1 VSGNWTVQQDGMASS
16 GLPNLVLAQGNPSTA
31 SEYTI
36 SAGSAAWT
44 DYTVQASVKPGAN
57 DLKQTSDLMARFS
70 DPNNHYSFLLKNG
83 DQWYLGMR
91 SGATWTTFAQG
102 SFPYASQFSTLALT
116 VHGDTISA
124 SINAQVVATATDA
137 TFKSGKIGF
146 LTSAESELDNVLVTS
161 PDSASPTPTPTTTP
175 TTTPTPAVACVEAPN
190 GALKTGSC
198 SGTFTPSSSGSVG
211 ATSIGGV
218 ACVEQVKG
226 VMTLGT
232 CVGTFTPDP

>member
-1 VSGNWTVQQDGMASS
+1 VVNGSSWTVQPDGSA
-16 GLPNLVLAQGNPSTA
+16 VLQQGDPDTSQF
-31 SEYTI
+31 YTI

-57 DLKQTSDLMARFS
+57 DLTQTSDLMARFT

-102 SFPYASQFSTLALT
+102 SFPYTSQFYTLALT
-116 VHGDTISA
+116 VHGATISG
-124 SINAQVVATATDA
+124 SINGQVVATATDA
-137 TFKSGKIGF
+137 TFSSGKIAF
-146 LTSAESELDNVLVTS
+146 LTSAESELDNVLVTT
-161 PDSASPTPTPTTTP
+161 PDSASPTPSPTTSP
-175 TTTPTPAVACVEAPN
+175 TLAVACVEAPN
-190 GALKTGSC
+190 GALRTGQC